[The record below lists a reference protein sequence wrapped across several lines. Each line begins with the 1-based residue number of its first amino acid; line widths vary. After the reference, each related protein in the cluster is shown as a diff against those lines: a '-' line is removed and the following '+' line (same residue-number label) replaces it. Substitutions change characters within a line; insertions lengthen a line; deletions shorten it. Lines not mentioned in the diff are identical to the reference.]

1 MKIGIIGAGLT
12 GLTAARSLAKAGH
25 QVTVCEA
32 SAEPG
37 GLAGTFPY
45 AGTRLETFYHHYFI
59 SDRET
64 VNLIKEL
71 GLIDKMHWQET
82 PMGVFKNNKLLKF
95 ATPMDLLKFA
105 PLSFFN
111 RIRFGVVALYLS
123 KVKNWQ
129 KYENVLAKDWI
140 RRAFGKQAWDVMWGP
155 LLHGKFHDFAPEIGM
170 PWFYSRI
177 HTRAGSR
184 EKGMA
189 KESLGYLKGSFQVLH
204 DALVKEIK
212 ALGGVVRCKE
222 PIKSIRI
229 TKDKI
234 TGWVTSKKTETFDVV
249 LSTMAPPAL
258 LPTLPKHLEGA
269 YWQKLR
275 KVQYLGNVCAVLTVK
290 RSLSPIYWM
299 NIPDV
304 DSPFIAVIEHTNFV
318 SPQHYQ
324 GKHTLY
330 LSSYLPTNHSLY
342 VAKEKDLLK
351 AFYKYLKK
359 IIPSFTEKDIEA
371 AKVFHAPYAQ
381 PVIRAGYSQNLVP
394 TASPVQGLFVAS
406 MAQIYPEDRGM
417 SYSIRLGQ
425 QVAETIKA
433 YHGLSINR
441 ERGFGGEAP
450 ESDRGGQQNASAFA
464 SGGPDPEGNTVRLS
478 PPVGAVPPK
487 AQLLESKSVKKTK
500 AVVKKTKTKKTT
512 KKKSSGR
519 K

>member
-12 GLTAARSLAKAGH
+12 GLTAARMLAKAGH

-32 SAEPG
+32 AAESG

-64 VNLIKEL
+64 VGLIKEL
-71 GLIDKMHWQET
+71 GLSDRMHWQET

-95 ATPMDLLKFA
+95 ATPLDLLKFT

-129 KYENVLAKDWI
+129 KYEHVRAKDWI
-140 RRAFGKQAWDVMWGP
+140 QRAFGKQAWDVMWGP
-155 LLHGKFHDFAPEIGM
+155 LLHGKFHDYAPEIGM

-189 KESLGYLKGSFQVLH
+189 KERLGYLKGSFQVLH

-212 ALGGVVRCKE
+212 ALGGMVRGKE
-222 PIKSIRI
+222 PVKAIRL
-229 TKDKI
+229 TRGMI
-234 TGWVTSKKTETFDVV
+234 TGWTTGKKNESFDVV
-249 LSTMAPPAL
+249 LSTIAPPAMLSL
-258 LPTLPKHLEGA
+258 LPKSLDDE
-269 YWQKLR
+269 YWRKLR
-275 KVQYLGNVCAVLTVK
+275 QVQYLGNVCAILTVK

-299 NIPDV
+299 NVPDV
-304 DSPFIAVIEHTNFV
+304 NSPFIAVIEHTNFV
-318 SPQHYQ
+318 SPQNYQ
-324 GKHTLY
+324 GKHTIY
-330 LSSYLPTNHSLY
+330 LSAYLPTDHFLY
-342 VAKEKDLLK
+342 TAKEKDLLK
-351 AFYKYLKK
+351 AYYAYLKK
-359 IIPSFTEKDIEA
+359 IIPTFSEKDVAQVDI
-371 AKVFHAPYAQ
+371 FHARYAQ

-394 TASPVQGLFVAS
+394 TTSPVPGLFVAN

-417 SYSIRLGQ
+417 SYSIRLGG

-433 YHGLSINR
+433 YR
-441 ERGFGGEAP
+441 AP
-450 ESDRGGQQNASAFA
+450 EQK
-464 SGGPDPEGNTVRLS
+464 L
-478 PPVGAVPPK
+478 
-487 AQLLESKSVKKTK
+487 
-500 AVVKKTKTKKTT
+500 
-512 KKKSSGR
+512 
-519 K
+519 